1 MILNVLICML
11 FNKLGAQ
18 DVRTVSQVSV
28 QERSSIIIPCW
39 YNHAYVNNVKYL
51 SSGDRWTFSKYV
63 EFSDGR
69 EKHETVCVS
78 DNKTTN
84 ILTIKMRNIQQ
95 SQSGTYWCGIDGPK
109 RSHIGVGFKLKVTAV
124 TAGLYV
130 RDQMLAGFEAGSV
143 TVSCYYHLPKK
154 TGIQWCK
161 LGGACVLE
169 SGGLLDG
176 ALVEIRNGNGV
187 VSVNMSRL
195 KKEHTGWYW
204 CSVRDLQMPVH
215 ITVSTREETTITTF
229 TSTHKTT
236 SSQSTSTGTIKPT
249 GSFTSAQ
256 TPRALLLR
264 VAGFELHALALFFL
278 KVHNERQ
285 DMARPLI
292 SIRSF
297 LQFSPIEGTS
307 GRGGHYA
314 ALKTFLA
321 VMVIRQVREVRYSV
335 LLVASLWRNQ
345 MWFPEFI
352 KLLSATPCPIPL
364 RKDLLS
370 ISGLQEV
377 ASCFHSHR
385 RRFITSIFT
394 SVGYCYTA
402 GMRHKCCAL
411 ECGEKYIVILRSA
424 HSHSATMMMETLLL
438 LFLLTHASGTQ
449 DIHTVK
455 KILVQKQQ
463 TITIP
468 CSYDQKYTNYPK
480 YMSSGA
486 DWLFSHNVS
495 HSRLSIVDNHKEHFF
510 TATLREAEVS
520 DTGTYWCG
528 FSLPGYDDGTS
539 FYLQVTEAEAGLSV
553 SSQNVSG
560 YEGGNVT
567 IRCHGASHWC
577 TIGGSCVGGDGVFPE
592 RTAVSDDGGVL
603 NVTLWPL
610 QKEDSGWYYCSNDVS
625 QMPVY
630 VTVMEAQDFTQFTT
644 NSSQSNT
651 SLQADSW
658 ALWLLV
664 LAALLPIS
672 VCGAVMLIKAKNK
685 RKQRAE
691 SFNLYEGMNKQQLPK
706 GTGKNSEV
714 MCDNLYEI
722 MNGIKQNNQG
732 NVKSNEV
739 GCEDLY
745 EIMTVNKGNTQQ
757 TATENKSIYA
767 SMVRKVKT

>member
-1 MILNVLICML
+1 
-11 FNKLGAQ
+11 
-18 DVRTVSQVSV
+18 
-28 QERSSIIIPCW
+28 
-39 YNHAYVNNVKYL
+39 
-51 SSGDRWTFSKYV
+51 
-63 EFSDGR
+63 
-69 EKHETVCVS
+69 
-78 DNKTTN
+78 
-84 ILTIKMRNIQQ
+84 
-95 SQSGTYWCGIDGPK
+95 
-109 RSHIGVGFKLKVTAV
+109 
-124 TAGLYV
+124 
-130 RDQMLAGFEAGSV
+130 
-143 TVSCYYHLPKK
+143 
-154 TGIQWCK
+154 
-161 LGGACVLE
+161 
-169 SGGLLDG
+169 
-176 ALVEIRNGNGV
+176 
-187 VSVNMSRL
+187 
-195 KKEHTGWYW
+195 
-204 CSVRDLQMPVH
+204 
-215 ITVSTREETTITTF
+215 
-229 TSTHKTT
+229 
-236 SSQSTSTGTIKPT
+236 
-249 GSFTSAQ
+249 
-256 TPRALLLR
+256 
-264 VAGFELHALALFFL
+264 
-278 KVHNERQ
+278 
-285 DMARPLI
+285 
-292 SIRSF
+292 
-297 LQFSPIEGTS
+297 
-307 GRGGHYA
+307 
-314 ALKTFLA
+314 
-321 VMVIRQVREVRYSV
+321 
-335 LLVASLWRNQ
+335 
-345 MWFPEFI
+345 
-352 KLLSATPCPIPL
+352 
-364 RKDLLS
+364 
-370 ISGLQEV
+370 
-377 ASCFHSHR
+377 
-385 RRFITSIFT
+385 
-394 SVGYCYTA
+394 
-402 GMRHKCCAL
+402 
-411 ECGEKYIVILRSA
+411 
-424 HSHSATMMMETLLL
+424 MMMETLLL

-745 EIMTVNKGNTQQ
+745 EIMTVNKGNTQ

-767 SMVRKVKT
+767 SMVRKVKTRLHNDTDMDLNGLLFIFSFIRLSGAQDVTTIKQICVQRGQSVIIPCLYHQKYAFSCKYLSAGYFWLLSDYVDFSDQRCRRKTALISDDTSRHIFTVHMDDVQESGYYWCAIQNVMGSENGSVTITCYHQGQSIVKWCKFGGQCFTGASGTLDGASVEIRYGPRNTTVRMSGLKMENAGWYCCSTEDLQMPVHIAVDENESNMSPVMAKSVQISPGPRKRTAILFLLPVILEILLIIVIYSALRLFKFCKRRFFQSVNEAEEGQYVTMHRSQSSHSYGCADGEAVYENMAGLKTNSEIPASIQKSTRPALVKKSDLSKVSLREPDYVNVLKK